1 MGIALPELIVD
12 GSFPTAE
19 AVKAI
24 GWRRPGW
31 GEELLL
37 AARYKGQFCGMGTV
51 TRSSC
56 LVK

>member
-37 AARYKGQFCGMGTV
+37 AARYKGSFAGWGQ
-51 TRSSC
+51 SPD
-56 LVK
+56 LPAL